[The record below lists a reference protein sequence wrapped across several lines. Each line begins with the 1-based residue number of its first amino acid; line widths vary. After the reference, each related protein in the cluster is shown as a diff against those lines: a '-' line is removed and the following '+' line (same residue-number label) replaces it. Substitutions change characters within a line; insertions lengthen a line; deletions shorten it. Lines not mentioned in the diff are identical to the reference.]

1 MIVRNWMKPNPI
13 TVVSDTLVSDPSR
26 ISRGQVQFDQIT
38 GQYLLSRGDNA
49 HPVLLTILLVCAI
62 GVTALVL
69 AMIEDGAIT
78 KDLSLRD
85 PARVF
90 RFLAST
96 GRLDLPRASW
106 MEKADYLEHRAG
118 LIVREL
124 VHRKNPKQDVG
135 GLDRVWLQSWLHAN
149 ADMIN
154 ADGRFPFLNA
164 AKREL
169 AQLGHLR
176 VDEIRSDFRFLVVRA
191 KPDHPDA
198 WLTNRLI
205 SDFVPSDFLSRYV
218 FNKQGF
224 YADYAQF
231 DAVWQRYVVDT
242 LKSTYLSDKD
252 GFRAR
257 LYGLED

>member
-1 MIVRNWMKPNPI
+1 MSNEEN
-13 TVVSDTLVSDPSR
+13 R
-26 ISRGQVQFDQIT
+26 ISARAARYIRVGGNVGAVAARVAGQRLFGFEPDNERDARDLAKALGGLKGPIMKVAQ
-38 GQYLLSRGDNA
+38 LLS
-49 HPVLLTILLVCAI
+49 TIPE
-62 GVTALVL
+62 AL
-69 AMIEDGAIT
+69 
-78 KDLSLRD
+78 
-85 PARVF
+85 PAEY
-90 RFLAST
+90 A
-96 GRLDLPRASW
+96 
-106 MEKADYLEHRAG
+106 
-118 LIVREL
+118 
-124 VHRKNPKQDVG
+124 
-135 GLDRVWLQSWLHAN
+135 
-149 ADMIN
+149 
-154 ADGRFPFLNA
+154 
-164 AKREL
+164 REL

-224 YADYAQF
+224 YADYTQF